1 MKKYNV
7 MGYEMVKVQ
16 DLRHTVRKLRRTVK
30 ERYNMFDAEKQA
42 MIHLAYNDIVK
53 QLYLEEFNKAKTPD
67 EIRAVLEMPGD
78 FVVYKKG
85 EGKHD
90 FSYVIGLGSSG
101 KPVIGVNSD
110 LALRFPYE
118 SEAKKVAKDIG
129 EGWEVIDLTPG
140 AYADEERLLKAIFGE
155 EESYAEH

>member
-7 MGYEMVKVQ
+7 MGCEMVKVR

-53 QLYLEEFNKAKTPD
+53 QLYLEEFNRAKTPD

-78 FVVYKKG
+78 FVVYREGRDRHDITYFAGWDENGEAIVTKKAFACMFF
-85 EGKHD
+85 E
-90 FSYVIGLGSSG
+90 
-101 KPVIGVNSD
+101 
-110 LALRFPYE
+110 YE
-118 SEAKKVAKDIG
+118 SKAEEIAEQLGEPWRVLDASPEEQEDVKKLLNA
-129 EGWEVIDLTPG
+129 LTE
-140 AYADEERLLKAIFGE
+140 D
-155 EESYAEH
+155 

>member
-7 MGYEMVKVQ
+7 MGYEMVKVR

-53 QLYLEEFNKAKTPD
+53 QLYLEEFNRAKTPD

-78 FVVYKKG
+78 FVVYRGGKDRYDITYFAGWDENG
-85 EGKHD
+85 EAKPAKP
-90 FSYVIGLGSSG
+90 LRPCGSSDPQSFCLHMG
-101 KPVIGVNSD
+101 IYLTTTEVAWRLGPSYQYRKPSRSITSPTFRFST
-110 LALRFPYE
+110 AL
-118 SEAKKVAKDIG
+118 
-129 EGWEVIDLTPG
+129 
-140 AYADEERLLKAIFGE
+140 
-155 EESYAEH
+155 

>member
-7 MGYEMVKVQ
+7 MGYEMVKVR

-78 FVVYKKG
+78 FVVYRPGKDRYDYTYFAGWDENGEAITTKKG
-85 EGKHD
+85 FVCMFFE
-90 FSYVIGLGSSG
+90 
-101 KPVIGVNSD
+101 
-110 LALRFPYE
+110 YE
-118 SEAKKVAKDIG
+118 SKAQEIAEQLGEPWKVLDASPEEQEDVKKLLNA
-129 EGWEVIDLTPG
+129 LTE
-140 AYADEERLLKAIFGE
+140 D
-155 EESYAEH
+155 